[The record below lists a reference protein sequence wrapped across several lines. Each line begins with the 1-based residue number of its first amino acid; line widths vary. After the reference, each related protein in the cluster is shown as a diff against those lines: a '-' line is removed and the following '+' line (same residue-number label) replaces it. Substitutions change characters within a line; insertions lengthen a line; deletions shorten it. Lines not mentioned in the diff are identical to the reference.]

1 MRFGNAVSY
10 LRENPAHSARKNPPA
25 AAFILI
31 PRGNLRAGKL
41 RPPPRPA
48 RRETARGSTPNFRQK
63 TAGAV
68 CYGGKISA
76 DFPNAFRFRSEKF
89 CIRNRIPKFPQQTRA
104 KSKRLRT
111 TETRSLPEIGTEP
124 RALRPPQAQR
134 RRRPAHAQTAG
145 GVSPAA
151 RQTSKP
157 AAGRF
162 CPLRGSPPPRPFRRR
177 VSAFR
182 KPHS

>member
-10 LRENPAHSARKNPPA
+10 LRKNPAHSARKNPPA

-31 PRGNLRAGKL
+31 PRGHLRAGKL

-48 RRETARGSTPNFRQK
+48 RRETARGGTPNFRQK

-124 RALRPPQAQR
+124 RALRPPQAPRACANSGR
-134 RRRPAHAQTAG
+134 RQPRSAPNIEASRGPILSAPRI
-145 GVSPAA
+145 SAA
-151 RQTSKP
+151 AP
-157 AAGRF
+157 
-162 CPLRGSPPPRPFRRR
+162 
-177 VSAFR
+177 VSAASFGI
-182 KPHS
+182 P